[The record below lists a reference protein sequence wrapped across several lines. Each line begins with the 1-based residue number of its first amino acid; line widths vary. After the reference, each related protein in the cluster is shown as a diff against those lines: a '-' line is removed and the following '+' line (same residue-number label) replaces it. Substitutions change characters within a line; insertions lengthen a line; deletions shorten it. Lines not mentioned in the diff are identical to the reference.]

1 MFQSLC
7 CLMSAFGLFC
17 GNKIPRWLHN
27 DKEHNN
33 VYIYTHDYTYLYTY
47 YIYIYIYIIS
57 FIFNIYIYV
66 HRHLDK
72 MNLYVLTRFTMKST
86 GGSSSLI
93 QVHQSQALLQL
104 SNILHLKASRI
115 SEPRPCVSVWVPGCH
130 GATGR

>member
-33 VYIYTHDYTYLYTY
+33 VYIYTHHYTYIYTY
-47 YIYIYIYIIS
+47 YIYTYIYIIS

-72 MNLYVLTRFTMKST
+72 MNLYVLTIHNEKHWWVQQPDPGPPIPGLTAT
-86 GGSSSLI
+86 
-93 QVHQSQALLQL
+93 
-104 SNILHLKASRI
+104 LKHIAF
-115 SEPRPCVSVWVPGCH
+115 EGLKDF
-130 GATGR
+130 